1 MVKAYQSKESQ
12 DLIGNRFLAGL
23 NIIGDKVKQWQVKAS
38 DGKSVFGLDRELG
51 GLWQNEVTCNVC
63 HAVQGSFNWV
73 LSRKVVYKGL
83 EQIMIQVCTKYFQD
97 DTVCKGLVKQM
108 GDVVVPQITDMV
120 LTAEYACSRLYGFCD
135 SPVYATLNPQ
145 DYVKRMISEKPDIIR
160 NNDYIDKLYAEIK
173 TDKKER
179 ETINILHMSD
189 LHLDLEYT
197 VGNNKN

>member
-23 NIIGDKVKQWQVKAS
+23 NIVGDKVKQWQVKAS

-73 LSRKVVYKGL
+73 LSREVVYKGL
-83 EQIMIQVCTKYFQD
+83 EQILIPVCTKFFEDY
-97 DTVCKGLVKQM
+97 TVCKGAVTEM
-108 GDVVVPQITDMV
+108 GDVVIPQITDMV

-160 NNDYIDKLYAEIK
+160 NNDYMDKLYAEIK

>member
-23 NIIGDKVKQWQVKAS
+23 SIIGDKVKQWQVKAS

-73 LSRKVVYKGL
+73 LSREVVYKGL

-97 DTVCKGLVKQM
+97 DTVCKGLVQDM
-108 GDVVVPQITDMV
+108 GDVVIPQITDMV

-145 DYVKRMISEKPDIIR
+145 DYVKRMISEKPDIIK
-160 NNDYIDKLYAEIK
+160 NNDFIDKLYAEIK
-173 TDKKER
+173 ADKKER